1 MKKKLNYHKKIQLRK
16 FPTDTRWQ
24 GITIRFLNKHEI
36 IIKVKDR
43 THQTTH
49 LANFKRYILIRN
61 TKMLLARGQG
71 FEPRLAGPEPAVLPL
86 DDPRKVILLNH
97 I

>member
-1 MKKKLNYHKKIQLRK
+1 MRKANLKISELGIKFEPGIFGSDNKKTNPLESL
-16 FPTDTRWQ
+16 
-24 GITIRFLNKHEI
+24 FLN
-36 IIKVKDR
+36 
-43 THQTTH
+43 
-49 LANFKRYILIRN
+49 
-61 TKMLLARGQG
+61 ARGQG